1 LIISKL
7 FPSIPLSNIKLT
19 KFSNLQMGHQAA
31 QCSVGTVNWKNI
43 YGPEAFL
50 LRRPVFWSEIE
61 AAMKA
66 KTIDFKSLEAKA
78 KEYAEAR
85 RQGKVPGAVAAPVP
99 PPPQQDPDLPLGWAA
114 AKDSE
119 GKTYYWHRETK
130 KVQWNKP
137 TLEGVEA
144 AAPPAAAGPPA
155 EVKEAEAADGE
166 GEAVKEDEGAAMQE

>member
-1 LIISKL
+1 
-7 FPSIPLSNIKLT
+7 
-19 KFSNLQMGHQAA
+19 M
-31 QCSVGTVNWKNI
+31 
-43 YGPEAFL
+43 YGQEAFL

-66 KTIDFKSLEAKA
+66 RAIDFKNLEAKA

-85 RQGKVPGAVAAPVP
+85 RQGKVPGAMAAAAAAPVQP
-99 PPPQQDPDLPLGWAA
+99 PPPRQDPDLPLGWAA

-137 TLEGVEA
+137 TLEAVEASPA
-144 AAPPAAAGPPA
+144 AAPPPAAATAAAAAPDDGA
-155 EVKEAEAADGE
+155 AEAT
-166 GEAVKEDEGAAMQE
+166 AVKTEDVVAMHE

>member
-1 LIISKL
+1 
-7 FPSIPLSNIKLT
+7 
-19 KFSNLQMGHQAA
+19 MGHQAA
-31 QCSVGTVNWKNI
+31 QCSVGTVNWKNM

-66 KTIDFKSLEAKA
+66 KTIDFKNLEAKA

-85 RQGKVPGAVAAPVP
+85 RQGKVPGAAAAATPVVMAA
-99 PPPQQDPDLPLGWAA
+99 QDPDLAPGWAA

-137 TLEGVEA
+137 TLESAEPP
-144 AAPPAAAGPPA
+144 PPAAAQPETA
-155 EVKEAEAADGE
+155 TV
-166 GEAVKEDEGAAMQE
+166 AVKVEDEAAAMQE

>member
-1 LIISKL
+1 
-7 FPSIPLSNIKLT
+7 
-19 KFSNLQMGHQAA
+19 M
-31 QCSVGTVNWKNI
+31 
-43 YGPEAFL
+43 YGPEAFV

-66 KTIDFKSLEAKA
+66 KTIDFKNLEAKA

-85 RQGKVPGAVAAPVP
+85 RQGKVPGAVAVAAAPVAVA
-99 PPPQQDPDLPLGWAA
+99 PPQDPELLPGWAA

-137 TLEGVEA
+137 TVESAEA
-144 AAPPAAAGPPA
+144 APAPAPA
-155 EVKEAEAADGE
+155 EVAEAQP
-166 GEAVKEDEGAAMQE
+166 EAAKAAEKAETEAAEEKGDDDAAMQE